1 VFVRVLCVFLACW
14 GVCSEKVEGG
24 RGGGGWRGDECSY
37 AKLRTDGCEA
47 EALSMY
53 VYMYLYM
60 YVNIYVHVYV
70 YICICTCIC
79 IYICICMCDLR
90 ADGCEEEAL
99 SENVHGEETGDVE
112 KGDRADLA
120 EMKKKSEKKTRKKNE
135 NAYV

>member
-1 VFVRVLCVFLACW
+1 MYIFV
-14 GVCSEKVEGG
+14 
-24 RGGGGWRGDECSY
+24 
-37 AKLRTDGCEA
+37 
-47 EALSMY
+47 
-53 VYMYLYM
+53 
-60 YVNIYVHVYV
+60 YVHVYV
-70 YICICTCIC
+70 
-79 IYICICMCDLR
+79 YICICMCDLR

>member
-1 VFVRVLCVFLACW
+1 
-14 GVCSEKVEGG
+14 
-24 RGGGGWRGDECSY
+24 
-37 AKLRTDGCEA
+37 
-47 EALSMY
+47 
-53 VYMYLYM
+53 
-60 YVNIYVHVYV
+60 
-70 YICICTCIC
+70 
-79 IYICICMCDLR
+79 MCDLR